1 MSGVVIMPRIARKD
15 SKSNFYHVIVQGIN
29 REYIFDT
36 DFNIKKY
43 KELIIRKKDGSN
55 FEILAYCIMN
65 NHAHFLIYCEE
76 IENLSKY
83 MQKLNT
89 SYSRFYN
96 KINKRVGYVFRDRYL
111 SQSIMDE
118 KQLYNCLNYIHNNPV
133 KAGIVKNASEYKYS
147 SYYEFINKKTII
159 TERGIKILFGEE
171 KDYKKRLTKT
181 STTFCDTQFI
191 DIKEKKK
198 KINEFVKEVEVYYQK
213 KINRIKEDKKLL
225 EYVLKKAREE
235 TDETIVNLAKL
246 FGISKS
252 SVGKYI
258 KK

>member
-1 MSGVVIMPRIARKD
+1 MPRLARKD
-15 SKSNFYHVIVQGIN
+15 SKSSFYHVMVQGIN
-29 REYIFDT
+29 KEYIFDT

-43 KELIIRKKDGSN
+43 IELIVSKIYRSN
-55 FEILAYCIMN
+55 IEILAYCIMN
-65 NHAHFLIYCEE
+65 NHAHFLIYCEK
-76 IENLSKY
+76 IEDLSKF

-111 SQSIMDE
+111 SQDIFDK

-133 KAGIVKNASEYKYS
+133 KAEIVKNASEYKYS
-147 SYYEFINKKTII
+147 SYSKFFNKKNII
-159 TERGIKILFGEE
+159 TNRGIELLFGLQ
-171 KDYKKRLTKT
+171 KDYKKQLIKI
-181 STTFCDTQFI
+181 SSMYSDTQFI

-198 KINEFVKEVEVYYQK
+198 EINEFVTEVEKYYQK
-213 KINRIKEDKKLL
+213 KINRIKEDKKEL
-225 EYVLKKAREE
+225 EFVLKKARKE

-246 FGISKS
+246 FEISKS